1 MTIMTIHMTIMATI
15 SQSLNPLYVKMSGIL
30 YAAKTCN
37 IRTLVLRIK
46 PALKKRNATKES
58 AKIVSVQRSGVLY
71 AAKA

>member
-1 MTIMTIHMTIMATI
+1 MIIMTIHMTIMATI
-15 SQSLNPLYVKMSGIL
+15 SQSLNLVYVKMSGIL

-46 PALKKRNATKES
+46 PALKRRNVTKES
-58 AKIVSVQRSGVLY
+58 VNIASVPRSGALY